1 MKKELLKP
9 IIVVGCLIAV
19 TCAAMAYSNREIQSG
34 PQVAPVKVKSGG
46 VLNVSADL
54 VQDKIL
60 TGGDGIVSLALT
72 LSADDVLD
80 SAADTARNVD
90 MVIVLD
96 RSGSMQGKKLNDARA
111 AVLKL
116 LGKLSDKDRFGLVSY
131 ANGVVKHTGL
141 VNVTPSERT
150 RLKTLVRGIRAGGGT
165 NLGAG
170 LRIGIDTLLSAE
182 KSDSLGKV
190 LLISDGLANQGVTDP
205 NALGAMASLAVEN
218 AFAVSTVGVGN
229 DFNEQLM
236 TLLADR
242 GSGSYHYMENPN
254 AFANVFETEF
264 KQTRRI
270 AASGVAVETF
280 LAPSV
285 RLVKASGYPIIH
297 KDGYAVFHPGNI
309 GSGQSRKLFLT
320 FQMPTDRERKFEI
333 KGLRVRYRHQDQE
346 FLAAIAKPLQI
357 ACVTDRR
364 AVFSS
369 IQPRVWEKKV
379 LQDDYNQLVEE
390 VAVDVKKG
398 NANDALRKI
407 DQYQKEQTLANQVV
421 QSSKVEANLDRDVET
436 LKKRVTE
443 TFQGE
448 QKAVEMK
455 QKRNAKALQYEGY
468 LKRRSK

>member
-19 TCAAMAYSNREIQSG
+19 TCAAMAYSNREIQTG
-34 PQVAPVKVKSGG
+34 HRVAPVKAEPGG
-46 VLNVSADL
+46 VLNVSAAL

-60 TGGDGIVSLALT
+60 TGGDGNVSLALT
-72 LSADDVLD
+72 LSADDIMD
-80 SAADTARNVD
+80 GAADTARNVD

-96 RSGSMQGKKLNDARA
+96 RSGSMQGKKLNDARE

-141 VNVTPSERT
+141 VNVTPSERP

-170 LRIGIDTLLSAE
+170 LRMGIDTLLSAE

-190 LLISDGLANQGVTDP
+190 LLISDGLANQGVTNP
-205 NALGAMASLAVEN
+205 NALGAMASLAMEN

-242 GSGSYHYMENPN
+242 GSGSYYYMENPS

-264 KQTRRI
+264 KQTRLI
-270 AASGVAVETF
+270 AASAVAVETP
-280 LAPSV
+280 LSKGV
-285 RLVKASGYPIIH
+285 RLVKASGYPIEQ

-309 GSGQSRKLFLT
+309 VSGQSRKLFLT
-320 FQMPTDRERKFEI
+320 FQMPTDREQNFEI
-333 KGLRVRYRHQDQE
+333 KGLCVRYRHQDQE
-346 FLAAIAKPLQI
+346 FMAAIAKPLQI
-357 ACVTDRR
+357 ACVKDRR
-364 AVFSS
+364 AVFLS
-369 IQPRVWEKKV
+369 IQPHVWEKKV

-407 DQYQKEQTLANQVV
+407 DQYKEEQALANQVV

-443 TFQGE
+443 TFQGGR
-448 QKAVEMK
+448 QAVEMK